1 MAHVGRSVA
10 PDGELEIAQLIF
22 TAPVNPPAGVTV
34 IVDVFPV
41 VAPGFTVML
50 PLSVSEIDG
59 SAGALT
65 VNAIGVLP
73 VIVAFVESVPVTVT
87 MYAPV
92 VVVVVVLM
100 LTVLVAAAVE
110 VMLTAAPGV
119 QVGELVGLARLVVT
133 AQLRLTV
140 PT

>member
-1 MAHVGRSVA
+1 
-10 PDGELEIAQLIF
+10 
-22 TAPVNPPAGVTV
+22 
-34 IVDVFPV
+34 
-41 VAPGFTVML
+41 ML

-110 VMLTAAPGV
+110 VMLTSAPGV